1 MKKCISL
8 LLAVIFVLSCT
19 LPAFAGSINGSVV
32 TDEPVIIVPGYA
44 ASPLFFVN
52 EDGSIG
58 EQAWGWNIMTGK
70 LLDQVRQR
78 VPQLLAGVGAL
89 TLGEAKLLGKALGET
104 IVALAG
110 DLACDGNGKSIKN
123 IAPLSNDA
131 EVCRWDH
138 IKENFGSDYYS
149 EAAVGNEITDYIP
162 KDQLY
167 NFYMDFRCGAA
178 ENAARLDEFV
188 QSVKAYTG
196 AEKVNL
202 YSLSHGG
209 QVTATYLSLF
219 GEKLDV
225 DNALL
230 TVPAIGGSPV
240 AYDVLAEKMAIN
252 EETLLY
258 FIENAVILD
267 QNFNWL
273 VRAHQLGFLDDV
285 LAEMMPYVKQVV
297 GGWQSLWDFLPYDC
311 YQAVAAGT
319 DQAENAGLIATTTD
333 FHENIMANM
342 GEALRT
348 CRETYGID
356 VNIMAGAGSD
366 IVTGSKV
373 NSDAIISVNSATG
386 AAVAPYGQRFVNGY
400 TSSGT
405 VCSAPA
411 HRHVSPAMDI
421 DAGCGYLPEN
431 TWYVEGFFHGMTMNE
446 SLTRDL
452 ALQLLLTDNI
462 TDIYSDPAFPQFL
475 VSENHSYAVKA
486 AFAGNASGYIDDND
500 NTLVVTNI
508 SKEKKIR
515 IASITVGGADVQF
528 SGNYTKYIAPGESL
542 EFAMEGDLP
551 NASDAKVTVDVA
563 FMILGSAAPLN
574 SRMFSFNLQNG
585 VPAAY
590 DTDAPYCDLRYTPVI
605 YDTLPGG
612 LIKVLKFFGLYDV
625 FRMLFDIFRHL
636 AARIKTA
643 V

>member
-1 MKKCISL
+1 
-8 LLAVIFVLSCT
+8 
-19 LPAFAGSINGSVV
+19 
-32 TDEPVIIVPGYA
+32 
-44 ASPLFFVN
+44 
-52 EDGSIG
+52 
-58 EQAWGWNIMTGK
+58 
-70 LLDQVRQR
+70 
-78 VPQLLAGVGAL
+78 
-89 TLGEAKLLGKALGET
+89 
-104 IVALAG
+104 
-110 DLACDGNGKSIKN
+110 
-123 IAPLSNDA
+123 
-131 EVCRWDH
+131 
-138 IKENFGSDYYS
+138 
-149 EAAVGNEITDYIP
+149 
-162 KDQLY
+162 
-167 NFYMDFRCGAA
+167 
-178 ENAARLDEFV
+178 
-188 QSVKAYTG
+188 
-196 AEKVNL
+196 
-202 YSLSHGG
+202 
-209 QVTATYLSLF
+209 
-219 GEKLDV
+219 
-225 DNALL
+225 
-230 TVPAIGGSPV
+230 
-240 AYDVLAEKMAIN
+240 
-252 EETLLY
+252 
-258 FIENAVILD
+258 
-267 QNFNWL
+267 
-273 VRAHQLGFLDDV
+273 
-285 LAEMMPYVKQVV
+285 
-297 GGWQSLWDFLPYDC
+297 
-311 YQAVAAGT
+311 
-319 DQAENAGLIATTTD
+319 
-333 FHENIMANM
+333 
-342 GEALRT
+342 
-348 CRETYGID
+348 
-356 VNIMAGAGSD
+356 
-366 IVTGSKV
+366 
-373 NSDAIISVNSATG
+373 
-386 AAVAPYGQRFVNGY
+386 
-400 TSSGT
+400 
-405 VCSAPA
+405 
-411 HRHVSPAMDI
+411 MDI

-605 YDTLPGG
+605 NDTLPGG